1 MATLNQTPHVSQA
14 ATKAVKPAKP
24 LVRLSERM
32 KSQLNGAV
40 LRGGKVTADELQD
53 LEQHI
58 KKIAALLA

>member
-1 MATLNQTPHVSQA
+1 MATNQTAQSAQP

-24 LVRLSERM
+24 PVRLCERV
-32 KSQLNGAV
+32 KGQLNGAV